1 MSHAFNLQIEMFLK
15 DNGGSYVE
23 LILVVQKV
31 MDTCDVDFG
40 YLSLMIKSCSLSNT
54 FFKMHCLNNTFD
66 ETGESILKAYI
77 DLLSNSHTTNKQ
89 LTV

>member
-1 MSHAFNLQIEMFLK
+1 MKHVETYFEENDVRGINTHYLPFNLQIEMFLK

-40 YLSLMIKSCSLSNT
+40 YLSPVIENVTK
-54 FFKMHCLNNTFD
+54 
-66 ETGESILKAYI
+66 
-77 DLLSNSHTTNKQ
+77 LL
-89 LTV
+89 

>member
-1 MSHAFNLQIEMFLK
+1 MSHAFDLQIEMFLK

-40 YLSLMIKSCSLSNT
+40 YLSLMIKSCPLLNT
-54 FFKMHCLNNTFD
+54 FFKMHC
-66 ETGESILKAYI
+66 
-77 DLLSNSHTTNKQ
+77 
-89 LTV
+89 

>member
-1 MSHAFNLQIEMFLK
+1 MKHVETENDVRGINTHYLPFNLQIEMFLK

-40 YLSLMIKSCSLSNT
+40 YLSPVIENVTK
-54 FFKMHCLNNTFD
+54 
-66 ETGESILKAYI
+66 
-77 DLLSNSHTTNKQ
+77 LL
-89 LTV
+89 